1 VYGGEAL
8 GLPSTQKVQSHK
20 ASAGG
25 ECSSTKEDFV
35 MCQLLGM
42 SANTP
47 TDINFSFSGFARR
60 GGETDHH
67 ADGWGIAFFEERG
80 VRCFVDSQAASR
92 SPLAGFV
99 RTYPIRSR
107 TVIAHIRK
115 ATHGDATLRNCHP
128 FIRELWGRNWVFA
141 HNGDLGNDFHP
152 RLHAGFRPVGETDSE
167 LAFCWIMQE
176 LAKAHAGVPTVSELS
191 LTLGEVIA
199 PIAAYG
205 TFNVLLSNGEALW
218 AHAST
223 QLHYLE
229 RKHPFASAELSDED
243 LKLDFAMHT
252 TERDVVTVIATTP
265 LTTNEAWSSLS
276 RGELATFVNGQRI

>member
-1 VYGGEAL
+1 
-8 GLPSTQKVQSHK
+8 
-20 ASAGG
+20 
-25 ECSSTKEDFV
+25 

-67 ADGWGIAFFEERG
+67 ADGWGIAFFEEKG
-80 VRCFVDSQAASR
+80 VRHFVDSQAASS

-99 RTYPIRSR
+99 RDYPIRSEI
-107 TVIAHIRK
+107 VIAHIRK
-115 ATHGDATLRNCHP
+115 ATHGNVTLQNCHP

-141 HNGDLGNDFHP
+141 HNGDLGKDFHP

-176 LAKAHAGVPTVSELS
+176 LAKAHADVPTVSELS
-191 LTLGEVIA
+191 LTLNELIA
-199 PIAAYG
+199 PLAAHG
-205 TFNVLLSNGEALW
+205 TFNMLLSNGDALW

-223 QLHYLE
+223 HLHYLE
-229 RKHPFASAELSDED
+229 RQHPFASAKLSDED
-243 LKLDFAMHT
+243 LSLDFAMHT
-252 TERDVVTVIATTP
+252 TARDRVTVIATTP
-265 LTTNEAWSSLS
+265 LTSNEAWVQLPP
-276 RGELATFVNGQRI
+276 GELATFLGGARLTA

>member
-1 VYGGEAL
+1 
-8 GLPSTQKVQSHK
+8 
-20 ASAGG
+20 
-25 ECSSTKEDFV
+25 

-67 ADGWGIAFFEERG
+67 ADGWGITFFEERG
-80 VRCFVDSQAASR
+80 VRHFVDSQAACR
-92 SPLAGFV
+92 SPLAAFV
-99 RTYPIRSR
+99 RNYPIRSK

-115 ATHGDATLRNCHP
+115 ATHGNATLQNCHP

-141 HNGDLGNDFHP
+141 HNGDLGKEFHP

-191 LTLGEVIA
+191 LTLSELIV

-205 TFNVLLSNGEALW
+205 TFNILLSNGEALW

-223 QLHYLE
+223 QLHHLE
-229 RKHPFASAELSDED
+229 RAYPFASAELSDED
-243 LKLDFAMHT
+243 LTLDFATQT
-252 TERDVVTVIATTP
+252 TKSDRVTVIATTP
-265 LTTNEAWSSLS
+265 LTSNEAWIQL
-276 RGELATFVNGQRI
+276 RPGELATFVDGEKKAIGRI